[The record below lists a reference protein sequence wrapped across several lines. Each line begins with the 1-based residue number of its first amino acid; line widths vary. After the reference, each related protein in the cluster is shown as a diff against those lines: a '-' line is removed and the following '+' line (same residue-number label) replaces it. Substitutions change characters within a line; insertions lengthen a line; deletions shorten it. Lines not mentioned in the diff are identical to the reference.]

1 MAMPA
6 SGETHHSITCAA
18 SENGNM
24 RDSFSYRPSSL
35 ILNSW
40 TIGRRA
46 TATDSVTGSI
56 GG

>member
-46 TATDSVTGSI
+46 TVIDRVTGSI